1 VVAAEPVLD
10 AEVLQVLLDLLLV
23 LQVNTSTCHP
33 DLDPQKFITLK
44 KKNEIE
50 KIVYFGKCWWFHSF
64 LMK

>member
-33 DLDPQKFITLK
+33 DLDPKKFITFSK
-44 KKNEIE
+44 KMKYERLFILE
-50 KIVYFGKCWWFHSF
+50 KVGGSTVF
-64 LMK
+64 